1 MCARQDESGASSAT
15 GGRRAPL
22 CASEAESR
30 LLKTALSKYALWNNE
45 LKYQYASGDMDA
57 NWTSHDSKSMTRFF
71 VLIFTL

>member
-1 MCARQDESGASSAT
+1 VCARQDESGACSAT

-30 LLKTALSKYALWNNE
+30 LLKTTSKYYALWNNE

-57 NWTSHDSKSMTRFF
+57 NWTTHDSKSMTHFLVF
-71 VLIFTL
+71 IFTL